1 MCNKILYYYTANEDC
16 PGDLTMTISFK
27 LFCPWCLFAHC
38 NECGIRSIQVGPVC
52 VEMPS
57 RSSMTPAQL
66 AKAAGVELP
75 F

>member
-1 MCNKILYYYTANEDC
+1 
-16 PGDLTMTISFK
+16 MTISFK